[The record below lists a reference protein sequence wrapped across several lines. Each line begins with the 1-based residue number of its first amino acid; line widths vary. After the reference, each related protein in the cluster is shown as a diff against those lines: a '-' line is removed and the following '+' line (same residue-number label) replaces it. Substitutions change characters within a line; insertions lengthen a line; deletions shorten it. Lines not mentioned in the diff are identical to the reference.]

1 MLNSVTFS
9 NGMQST
15 NLLLKNMSLN
25 MCLYLK
31 IFTPHP
37 ATPKRSFPIWCMVEL
52 ETLNRQELFILRQEK
67 KRVKI

>member
-1 MLNSVTFS
+1 
-9 NGMQST
+9 
-15 NLLLKNMSLN
+15 MSLN

-37 ATPKRSFPIWCMVEL
+37 AIPKRSLPIWCMVEF

>member
-1 MLNSVTFS
+1 
-9 NGMQST
+9 
-15 NLLLKNMSLN
+15 MSLN

-31 IFTPHP
+31 IFTPNP
-37 ATPKRSFPIWCMVEL
+37 ATPKRSLPIWCMVEL